1 MSRRTK
7 ILIAIGLVL
16 VLMALGVF
24 LYFFFRGTTP
34 PPDGGGEFPSP
45 SDELP
50 SVVEPPTVLPPSTPG
65 AFEPILRQLSKVPVA
80 GAVLGTKGGESI
92 VRYQERST
100 GNVYEIGAAGEGE
113 KRLTNTTIPK
123 VYEALWSKS
132 GMALISRYVREGS
145 EVIESFSAEMK
156 VATGGDQELS
166 GTFLTRGIPA
176 MAVSPAG
183 TSLFYLQEENGGVS
197 GIRSDFS
204 GGNRVKLWGSP
215 VKEWLVSWPSE
226 NKILL
231 LSKPSALADGLLIL
245 LDPVKG
251 ETSLLLR
258 NIPGLTALMS
268 PARPEILYSDSPD
281 AGLALHIFDS
291 ATGKTRE
298 LSLTTLPEKCVFSKT
313 GERAYCGVPK
323 TVVQGS
329 YPDSWYQGVIP
340 FTDEVWSITLSSGTT
355 ERVSDISE
363 KRKAPLDL
371 VSPTISSDEKFLV
384 FIDKGSET
392 LWSLQMRE

>member
-204 GGNRVKLWGSP
+204 
-215 VKEWLVSWPSE
+215 
-226 NKILL
+226 
-231 LSKPSALADGLLIL
+231 
-245 LDPVKG
+245 
-251 ETSLLLR
+251 
-258 NIPGLTALMS
+258 
-268 PARPEILYSDSPD
+268 
-281 AGLALHIFDS
+281 
-291 ATGKTRE
+291 RE
-298 LSLTTLPEKCVFSKT
+298 QSKT
-313 GERAYCGVPK
+313 GAR
-323 TVVQGS
+323 Q
-329 YPDSWYQGVIP
+329 
-340 FTDEVWSITLSSGTT
+340 
-355 ERVSDISE
+355 
-363 KRKAPLDL
+363 
-371 VSPTISSDEKFLV
+371 
-384 FIDKGSET
+384 
-392 LWSLQMRE
+392 